1 MKLVL
6 RLLLT
11 LVLLLAL
18 AAVAGWAWMQRSLPQ
33 LDGTATVTGLAAPVE
48 IVRDAEGVPHLF
60 AASGRDGWFAMGYA
74 HAQDRLW
81 QMEFQRRVAEGR
93 LSEFL
98 GERAFDVDRLMR
110 TLGIARLAE
119 RIVTRLDPGTRAD
132 LEAYAAGVNAFLAS
146 DPTLPIEFQVFR
158 IEPRAWKPADSIA
171 WLLVMAWDLSGN
183 WRLEFARMRFLEH
196 DEYSCGEGGSAA
208 AW

>member
-1 MKLVL
+1 MKLAL
-6 RLLLT
+6 RLLLA
-11 LVLLLAL
+11 LLLLLAL

-33 LDGTATVTGLAAPVE
+33 LDGSVAVKGLAAPVE
-48 IVRDAEGVPHLF
+48 IVRDGEGVPHIF
-60 AASGRDGWFAMGYA
+60 AASERDAWFAMGYA

-98 GERAFDVDRLMR
+98 GERGFDVDRLMR

-119 RIVTRLDPGTRAD
+119 RIVARLDPETRGE

-146 DPTLPIEFQVFR
+146 EPVLPIEFHAFGMK
-158 IEPRAWKPADSIA
+158 PRPW
-171 WLLVMAWDLSGN
+171 
-183 WRLEFARMRFLEH
+183 
-196 DEYSCGEGGSAA
+196 
-208 AW
+208 